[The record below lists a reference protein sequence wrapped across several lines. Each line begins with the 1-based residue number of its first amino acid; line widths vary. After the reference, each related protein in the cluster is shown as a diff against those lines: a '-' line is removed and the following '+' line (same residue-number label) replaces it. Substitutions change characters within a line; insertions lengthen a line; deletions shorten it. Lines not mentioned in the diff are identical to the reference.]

1 NSADDSA
8 QTESK
13 PTHFFQREDARNE
26 DLKMM
31 LQGLLHVEIPPPS
44 LSADPTET
52 VSTGNRHWILEE
64 IQTHSTEELI
74 LSLRNTGFCHFPS
87 PGTTRHAERLTFSFS
102 KLALPAQWKF
112 EDQEVLEFR
121 ESGSKTLG
129 VAWCSWRRKMAESS
143 ISEAQDEFLCAVCL
157 DLLKDPVTVPCGHSF
172 CRICI
177 SGFWDQEDQKRV
189 SSCPQC
195 RETFSSRPALAKNII
210 IAEMMEK
217 LKKSRAQ
224 AAGAAQS
231 PAGPGDVECD
241 LCPGA
246 KIKAVKSCLVC
257 LNSYCQT
264 HFERHQEFHP
274 GKRHT
279 VIEATGRL
287 QEMICPRHE
296 KLLEIF
302 CRTDQCCVCYL
313 CVVEEHKT
321 HDTVSV
327 GAERAEKQEQLEETQ
342 RSVRQR
348 IQERQK
354 ELEELK
360 EGIEAHKRS
369 ADTAVEETQSI
380 CSQLIRSIEEHC
392 SELQQKI
399 RDGEEAS
406 VSRAQERMKRLEQE
420 IHDLR
425 RRNTELEKLSL
436 TDHHLHFLQSF
447 QSLSDDAPGSSGSS
461 SGALAS
467 PLTFDQVQEFVPHW
481 RKEMDLISA
490 RVRSIDILPPQ
501 PESRQELLQCK
512 FLLRAVQKMKDL
524 QKKALMRTLLR
535 NTRRTELKH
544 IRNNLMVTALSA
556 QRGEAPTGAENFQ
569 RITLDPNTVHRN
581 LLLSEGNR
589 AAERT
594 SKPRP
599 YPDHPERFDCY
610 PQVLGRESLGGRS
623 YWEVELGGAG
633 VYISVSYK
641 SIGRK
646 GEETELPGAS
656 RGSRIG
662 VYVDRGAGIL
672 SFYSVSHTMS
682 LIHSIR
688 TSFTEPLYPG
698 FGFRF
703 RWSRLKASLQTG
715 SSFFS
720 AEILAAIRDGDDARL
735 SASVRLHPTIEVK
748 KPGEHLSE
756 SCVHFCTTLLS
767 SGRRCCIR
775 FEDQEVLEFRERE
788 SKKFIVLFLSRNS
801 RRKMA
806 ESSISEAQD
815 EFLCAVCLDLLKDPV
830 TVPCGHSFC
839 RICIS
844 GFWDQ
849 EDQKRVSSCP
859 QCRETFSSR
868 PSLGKNIIIAEM
880 MEKLKKSRAQAAGAA
895 QSPAGPGDVECDLCP
910 GAKIKAVKSCLVCLN
925 SYCQTH
931 FERHQ
936 EFNPGKRHT
945 VIEATG
951 RLQEM
956 ICPRHEKLLEIFCRT
971 DQCCVCYLCV
981 VEEHKTH
988 DTVSVGAER
997 AEKQE
1002 QLEET
1007 QRSVRQRIQERQKEL
1022 EELKEGIEAHKRSA
1036 DTAVEETQSI
1046 CSQLIRSI
1054 EEHCSELQ
1062 QKIRDGE
1069 EASVSRAQERMKRL
1083 EQEIHDL
1090 RRRNTELEKLSLT
1103 DHHLHFLQSFQSL
1116 SDDAPGSSGSSSGA
1130 LTSPLTFDRVH
1141 EFVPH
1146 WRKEMDL
1153 ISARVRSID
1162 IVPPQPESRQELLQ
1176 YFQRITLDPNTVHRY
1191 LLLSEGNRAAELT
1204 DEPRPYPDHPER
1216 FDYYPQVLGRESLG
1230 GRSYWEVELGG
1241 DGVYISVSYKS
1252 IGRKGGGVECRF
1264 GCNSESWSL
1273 FWSPESL
1280 SFWFNNKETE
1290 LPGASR
1296 GSRIGVYVDR
1306 GAGILS
1312 FYSVSHT
1319 MSLIHSIRTSFTEP
1333 LYPGFRFWFRSF
1345 GSKVTLCESPE

>member
-544 IRNNLMVTALSA
+544 IRNNLM
-556 QRGEAPTGAENFQ
+556 
-569 RITLDPNTVHRN
+569 
-581 LLLSEGNR
+581 
-589 AAERT
+589 
-594 SKPRP
+594 
-599 YPDHPERFDCY
+599 
-610 PQVLGRESLGGRS
+610 
-623 YWEVELGGAG
+623 
-633 VYISVSYK
+633 
-641 SIGRK
+641 
-646 GEETELPGAS
+646 
-656 RGSRIG
+656 
-662 VYVDRGAGIL
+662 
-672 SFYSVSHTMS
+672 
-682 LIHSIR
+682 
-688 TSFTEPLYPG
+688 
-698 FGFRF
+698 
-703 RWSRLKASLQTG
+703 
-715 SSFFS
+715 
-720 AEILAAIRDGDDARL
+720 DARL

>member
-1 NSADDSA
+1 
-8 QTESK
+8 
-13 PTHFFQREDARNE
+13 
-26 DLKMM
+26 
-31 LQGLLHVEIPPPS
+31 
-44 LSADPTET
+44 
-52 VSTGNRHWILEE
+52 
-64 IQTHSTEELI
+64 
-74 LSLRNTGFCHFPS
+74 
-87 PGTTRHAERLTFSFS
+87 
-102 KLALPAQWKF
+102 
-112 EDQEVLEFR
+112 
-121 ESGSKTLG
+121 
-129 VAWCSWRRKMAESS
+129 MAESS

-313 CVVEEHKT
+313 CVVDEHKT

-490 RVRSIDILPPQ
+490 RVRSIDIVPPQ
-501 PESRQELLQCK
+501 LKSRQELLQCK
-512 FLLRAVQKMKDL
+512 SLLRAVQKMKDL

-556 QRGEAPTGAENFQ
+556 QRGEAPAGGTSKLPAAQQIRAIHLLLLNFQ
-569 RITLDPNTVHRN
+569 RITLDPNTAN
-581 LLLSEGNR
+581 QYLLLSEGNR
-589 AAERT
+589 AAELT
-594 SKPRP
+594 DEPQP
-599 YPDHPERFDCY
+599 YPDHPERFDGWC
-610 PQVLGRESLGGRS
+610 QVLGRESLGGRS
-623 YWEVELGGAG
+623 YWEVELGGYG
-633 VYISVSYK
+633 VFISVSYK
-641 SIGRK
+641 SIERK
-646 GEETELPGAS
+646 GEGVECLFGRNSESWRLHWTPKSLSFVFNNKGTGLPGAS
-656 RGSRIG
+656 SGSRIG

-698 FGFRF
+698 F
-703 RWSRLKASLQTG
+703 A
-715 SSFFS
+715 
-720 AEILAAIRDGDDARL
+720 
-735 SASVRLHPTIEVK
+735 
-748 KPGEHLSE
+748 
-756 SCVHFCTTLLS
+756 
-767 SGRRCCIR
+767 
-775 FEDQEVLEFRERE
+775 
-788 SKKFIVLFLSRNS
+788 
-801 RRKMA
+801 
-806 ESSISEAQD
+806 
-815 EFLCAVCLDLLKDPV
+815 LC
-830 TVPCGHSFC
+830 S
-839 RICIS
+839 
-844 GFWDQ
+844 
-849 EDQKRVSSCP
+849 
-859 QCRETFSSR
+859 SSR
-868 PSLGKNIIIAEM
+868 VKIC
-880 MEKLKKSRAQAAGAA
+880 
-895 QSPAGPGDVECDLCP
+895 DV
-910 GAKIKAVKSCLVCLN
+910 
-925 SYCQTH
+925 
-931 FERHQ
+931 
-936 EFNPGKRHT
+936 
-945 VIEATG
+945 
-951 RLQEM
+951 
-956 ICPRHEKLLEIFCRT
+956 
-971 DQCCVCYLCV
+971 
-981 VEEHKTH
+981 
-988 DTVSVGAER
+988 
-997 AEKQE
+997 
-1002 QLEET
+1002 
-1007 QRSVRQRIQERQKEL
+1007 
-1022 EELKEGIEAHKRSA
+1022 
-1036 DTAVEETQSI
+1036 
-1046 CSQLIRSI
+1046 
-1054 EEHCSELQ
+1054 
-1062 QKIRDGE
+1062 
-1069 EASVSRAQERMKRL
+1069 
-1083 EQEIHDL
+1083 
-1090 RRRNTELEKLSLT
+1090 TE
-1103 DHHLHFLQSFQSL
+1103 
-1116 SDDAPGSSGSSSGA
+1116 
-1130 LTSPLTFDRVH
+1130 
-1141 EFVPH
+1141 
-1146 WRKEMDL
+1146 
-1153 ISARVRSID
+1153 
-1162 IVPPQPESRQELLQ
+1162 
-1176 YFQRITLDPNTVHRY
+1176 
-1191 LLLSEGNRAAELT
+1191 
-1204 DEPRPYPDHPER
+1204 
-1216 FDYYPQVLGRESLG
+1216 
-1230 GRSYWEVELGG
+1230 
-1241 DGVYISVSYKS
+1241 
-1252 IGRKGGGVECRF
+1252 
-1264 GCNSESWSL
+1264 
-1273 FWSPESL
+1273 
-1280 SFWFNNKETE
+1280 
-1290 LPGASR
+1290 
-1296 GSRIGVYVDR
+1296 
-1306 GAGILS
+1306 
-1312 FYSVSHT
+1312 
-1319 MSLIHSIRTSFTEP
+1319 
-1333 LYPGFRFWFRSF
+1333 
-1345 GSKVTLCESPE
+1345 

>member
-501 PESRQELLQCK
+501 PESRQELLQY
-512 FLLRAVQKMKDL
+512 
-524 QKKALMRTLLR
+524 
-535 NTRRTELKH
+535 
-544 IRNNLMVTALSA
+544 
-556 QRGEAPTGAENFQ
+556 FQ

-646 GEETELPGAS
+646 GE
-656 RGSRIG
+656 
-662 VYVDRGAGIL
+662 
-672 SFYSVSHTMS
+672 
-682 LIHSIR
+682 
-688 TSFTEPLYPG
+688 
-698 FGFRF
+698 
-703 RWSRLKASLQTG
+703 
-715 SSFFS
+715 
-720 AEILAAIRDGDDARL
+720 
-735 SASVRLHPTIEVK
+735 
-748 KPGEHLSE
+748 
-756 SCVHFCTTLLS
+756 
-767 SGRRCCIR
+767 
-775 FEDQEVLEFRERE
+775 
-788 SKKFIVLFLSRNS
+788 
-801 RRKMA
+801 
-806 ESSISEAQD
+806 
-815 EFLCAVCLDLLKDPV
+815 
-830 TVPCGHSFC
+830 
-839 RICIS
+839 
-844 GFWDQ
+844 
-849 EDQKRVSSCP
+849 
-859 QCRETFSSR
+859 
-868 PSLGKNIIIAEM
+868 
-880 MEKLKKSRAQAAGAA
+880 
-895 QSPAGPGDVECDLCP
+895 
-910 GAKIKAVKSCLVCLN
+910 
-925 SYCQTH
+925 
-931 FERHQ
+931 
-936 EFNPGKRHT
+936 
-945 VIEATG
+945 
-951 RLQEM
+951 
-956 ICPRHEKLLEIFCRT
+956 
-971 DQCCVCYLCV
+971 
-981 VEEHKTH
+981 
-988 DTVSVGAER
+988 
-997 AEKQE
+997 
-1002 QLEET
+1002 
-1007 QRSVRQRIQERQKEL
+1007 
-1022 EELKEGIEAHKRSA
+1022 
-1036 DTAVEETQSI
+1036 
-1046 CSQLIRSI
+1046 
-1054 EEHCSELQ
+1054 
-1062 QKIRDGE
+1062 
-1069 EASVSRAQERMKRL
+1069 
-1083 EQEIHDL
+1083 
-1090 RRRNTELEKLSLT
+1090 
-1103 DHHLHFLQSFQSL
+1103 
-1116 SDDAPGSSGSSSGA
+1116 
-1130 LTSPLTFDRVH
+1130 
-1141 EFVPH
+1141 
-1146 WRKEMDL
+1146 
-1153 ISARVRSID
+1153 
-1162 IVPPQPESRQELLQ
+1162 
-1176 YFQRITLDPNTVHRY
+1176 
-1191 LLLSEGNRAAELT
+1191 
-1204 DEPRPYPDHPER
+1204 
-1216 FDYYPQVLGRESLG
+1216 
-1230 GRSYWEVELGG
+1230 
-1241 DGVYISVSYKS
+1241 VSYKS

>member
-1 NSADDSA
+1 MIALFHIMPRFRLWKLFMYKPVTSTGDFCISKSNKLLGDFKIAFLLKMNKKLLGDQNKLQDSELRPNKHSSLHPFLPMLLYDTDINTPPAPPSKSGLPDSLSPEPEGYGWSLEEYSAALFPSDSSRYWFA
-8 QTESK
+8 VFGSRVMRWKSDGDQTQEQSQASSYSDPDAVRSKETQLSFNQKSLENNDLNEMLLTKLQHSSETHQRREINDQTEPIS
-13 PTHFFQREDARNE
+13 PETILHYDAR
-26 DLKMM
+26 
-31 LQGLLHVEIPPPS
+31 
-44 LSADPTET
+44 LSASVRLHPTIE
-52 VSTGNRHWILEE
+52 VKKPGEH
-64 IQTHSTEELI
+64 
-74 LSLRNTGFCHFPS
+74 LSESCVHFC
-87 PGTTRHAERLTFSFS
+87 TTLLSSGRRCCIR
-102 KLALPAQWKF
+102 F

-121 ESGSKTLG
+121 ERESKKFIVLFLSRNSLDG
-129 VAWCSWRRKMAESS
+129 KWQNP
-143 ISEAQDEFLCAVCL
+143 AQDEFLCAVCL

-189 SSCPQC
+189 SRCPQC
-195 RETFSSRPALAKNII
+195 RHTYSSRPALAKNI
-210 IAEMMEK
+210 MLDQLMEK

-313 CVVEEHKT
+313 CVVDEHKT

-327 GAERAEKQEQLEETQ
+327 GAARAEKQEQLEETQ

-380 CSQLIRSIEEHC
+380 CSQLIRSIEERC

-467 PLTFDQVQEFVPHW
+467 PLTFDQFHEFVPHW

-490 RVRSIDILPPQ
+490 RVRSIDIVPPQ

-512 FLLRAVQKMKDL
+512 SLLRAVQKMKDL
-524 QKKALMRTLLR
+524 QKKALLRTLLR
-535 NTRRTELKH
+535 NTRHTELKH

-556 QRGEAPTGAENFQ
+556 QRGEAPAGAESSLSLASQESDLQLLLLLQHEAPSANVWKPLPELECSARGFHPALVKFNRSRASAASLGSSHFQ

-623 YWEVELGGAG
+623 YWEVELGGAEG
-633 VYISVSYK
+633 K
-641 SIGRK
+641 A
-646 GEETELPGAS
+646 TELPGAS

-720 AEILAAIRDGDDARL
+720 AEILAAIRDGDPPNQLHLSGTLLYFKSLAKYKHKKQHLKRISAERLVPSGGVRNPDEHLQRVLVFFIPVSPLSLLPLKPCRGFCVPPPHTDNTHSTDPCGRRSPAASHAEGRSSPAVVQWLRSRIKLLMSLKVSLTVRVQTHQTGLDGFDFGSRAEVTLHISRSSRTLSSSSSLCSALLQLLHHFSYYNTVFEQTGGGEQSSSL
-735 SASVRLHPTIEVK
+735 SAAASWPPLPPAGAVVLCAFFFLFPP
-748 KPGEHLSE
+748 PGTFREMASFAYCTDTNTTAAAFPDTFVCSYKVSSMQMNQHLSDGFLQEIGQGGLIE
-756 SCVHFCTTLLS
+756 SEH
-767 SGRRCCIR
+767 
-775 FEDQEVLEFRERE
+775 
-788 SKKFIVLFLSRNS
+788 
-801 RRKMA
+801 RKHGN
-806 ESSISEAQD
+806 EGLVSEAQNTH
-815 EFLCAVCLDLLKDPV
+815 FPARSRAMPAVPEVPFSTYMMLAFSISCMASGILFMSCRRTRVWQTKLKP
-830 TVPCGHSFC
+830 SE
-839 RICIS
+839 
-844 GFWDQ
+844 Q
-849 EDQKRVSSCP
+849 E
-859 QCRETFSSR
+859 ETDDTNLQHH
-868 PSLGKNIIIAEM
+868 PSL
-880 MEKLKKSRAQAAGAA
+880 
-895 QSPAGPGDVECDLCP
+895 
-910 GAKIKAVKSCLVCLN
+910 LVRP
-925 SYCQTH
+925 
-931 FERHQ
+931 ER
-936 EFNPGKRHT
+936 EGEEIRHT
-945 VIEATG
+945 SD
-951 RLQEM
+951 RLS
-956 ICPRHEKLLEIFCRT
+956 T
-971 DQCCVCYLCV
+971 
-981 VEEHKTH
+981 
-988 DTVSVGAER
+988 
-997 AEKQE
+997 
-1002 QLEET
+1002 
-1007 QRSVRQRIQERQKEL
+1007 
-1022 EELKEGIEAHKRSA
+1022 
-1036 DTAVEETQSI
+1036 
-1046 CSQLIRSI
+1046 
-1054 EEHCSELQ
+1054 
-1062 QKIRDGE
+1062 
-1069 EASVSRAQERMKRL
+1069 
-1083 EQEIHDL
+1083 
-1090 RRRNTELEKLSLT
+1090 
-1103 DHHLHFLQSFQSL
+1103 
-1116 SDDAPGSSGSSSGA
+1116 
-1130 LTSPLTFDRVH
+1130 
-1141 EFVPH
+1141 
-1146 WRKEMDL
+1146 
-1153 ISARVRSID
+1153 
-1162 IVPPQPESRQELLQ
+1162 
-1176 YFQRITLDPNTVHRY
+1176 
-1191 LLLSEGNRAAELT
+1191 
-1204 DEPRPYPDHPER
+1204 
-1216 FDYYPQVLGRESLG
+1216 
-1230 GRSYWEVELGG
+1230 
-1241 DGVYISVSYKS
+1241 
-1252 IGRKGGGVECRF
+1252 
-1264 GCNSESWSL
+1264 
-1273 FWSPESL
+1273 
-1280 SFWFNNKETE
+1280 
-1290 LPGASR
+1290 
-1296 GSRIGVYVDR
+1296 
-1306 GAGILS
+1306 
-1312 FYSVSHT
+1312 
-1319 MSLIHSIRTSFTEP
+1319 
-1333 LYPGFRFWFRSF
+1333 
-1345 GSKVTLCESPE
+1345 